1 MMKLPFSVAIL
12 AFVLNVCNASKT
24 CKDIRVP
31 EGKCATLLNGKDC
44 TGWSVDVS
52 TGYIDL
58 SVRERNEAESVI
70 VKPGCKFIGKKNC
83 HILFIVRIDNRIA

>member
-1 MMKLPFSVAIL
+1 MAKIAQGGLSML
-12 AFVLNVCNASKT
+12 
-24 CKDIRVP
+24 
-31 EGKCATLLNGKDC
+31 
-44 TGWSVDVS
+44 S

-83 HILFIVRIDNRIA
+83 HILFIVGIVNRIAYSL